1 MWYINIAKARRNVMT
16 EIEKYKKAWKEFCE
30 KMAVL
35 RKKQSEILARI
46 NRKLDEQKIE
56 IIRKKLKK

>member
-1 MWYINIAKARRNVMT
+1 M

-30 KMAVL
+30 QMAVL

-56 IIRKKLKK
+56 IIRKNLKK

>member
-1 MWYINIAKARRNVMT
+1 MT